1 MTFDVERVRQDF
13 PILQQSVH
21 GKPLVYL
28 DNGATAQKPHAV
40 INAVQHYYAQDNA
53 NVHRGI
59 HELSERASAQYELV
73 REQVRAFINAKH
85 TSEIIFT
92 KGTTEGINLV
102 AHSFGQRFKAGDEII
117 LSVMEHHANI
127 VPWQQIAERTGAV
140 IKVIPLNDAGEL
152 DMSAYQALFSDKTV
166 FVSVTHTSNVLGTV
180 NPVKQMAEIAHQHNV
195 PILLDGAQSIVH
207 EAIDVQDLDC
217 DFFVF
222 GAHKLYGPTGVGV
235 LFGKA
240 DWLEGMP
247 PYQTGGGMIDHVS
260 FAKTTY
266 AQLPQKF
273 EPGTPNIAGVI
284 GLGAALTYLS
294 ALGMEAIAAY
304 EHNLQQY
311 ALQALK
317 AFPGLT
323 LIGDAAH
330 RAPVFSF
337 VLADVHAQ
345 DLAQL
350 INLSGVAIRCG
361 HHCAMPLLDSLGFA
375 ACARA
380 SLALYNTREEVD
392 ALIAAMTQAQQMLK

>member
-13 PILQQSVH
+13 PILQQNVH

-28 DNGATAQKPHAV
+28 DNGATAQKPQAV
-40 INAVQHYYAQDNA
+40 INAIQHYYAQDNA

-59 HELSERASAQYELV
+59 HELSERASVQYEAV
-73 REQVRAFINAKH
+73 REQVRSFINAQK
-85 TSEIIFT
+85 SEEIIFV

-117 LSVMEHHANI
+117 LSLMEHHANI

-152 DMSAYQALFSDKTV
+152 DMSAYQALFSDRTA
-166 FVSVTHTSNVLGTV
+166 FVAVTHTSNVLGTV
-180 NPVKQMAEIAHQHNV
+180 NPVKQMADIAHQHNV

-207 EAIDVQDLDC
+207 EAIDVQDLAC

-235 LFGKA
+235 LYGKA
-240 DWLEGMP
+240 DWLESMP

-304 EHNLQQY
+304 EHDLQQY

-350 INLSGVAIRCG
+350 INLSGVAVRCG
-361 HHCAMPLLDSLGFA
+361 HHCAMPLLDSLGFT

>member
-1 MTFDVERVRQDF
+1 MFDIERVRQDF
-13 PILQQSVH
+13 PALQQTVH

-28 DNGATAQKPHAV
+28 DNGATAQKPQAV
-40 INAVQHYYAQDNA
+40 INAVQQYYAHDNA

-59 HELSERASAQYELV
+59 HELSERASAQYESV
-73 REQVRAFINAKH
+73 REQVRGFINAQQPE
-85 TSEIIFT
+85 EIIFV

-117 LSVMEHHANI
+117 LSLMEHHANI
-127 VPWQQIAERTGAV
+127 VPWQQVAERTGAV
-140 IKVIPLNDAGEL
+140 IKVIPLNETGEL
-152 DMSAYQALFSDKTV
+152 DMAAYQALFSEKTV

-180 NPVKQMAEIAHQHNV
+180 NPVKEMAKIAHQHNV

-207 EAIDVQDLDC
+207 EAIDVQDLAC

-222 GAHKLYGPTGVGV
+222 SAHKLYGPTGVGV
-235 LFGKA
+235 LYGKA
-240 DWLEGMP
+240 NLLECMP
-247 PYQTGGGMIDHVS
+247 PYQTGGGMIEHVS

-294 ALGMEAIAAY
+294 VLGMKAIAAY
-304 EHNLQQY
+304 EYDLQHY
-311 ALQALK
+311 ALQALTK
-317 AFPGLT
+317 FPGLT
-323 LIGDAAH
+323 LMGEAEH
-330 RAPVFSF
+330 RVPVFSF

-350 INLSGVAIRCG
+350 INLSGVAVRCG

-380 SLALYNTREEVD
+380 SFALYNTRSEVD
-392 ALIAAMTQAQQMLK
+392 ALVEAMAKAQAMLK

>member
-13 PILQQSVH
+13 PILQQNVH

-28 DNGATAQKPHAV
+28 DNGATAQKPQAV
-40 INAVQHYYAQDNA
+40 IDAVQHYYAQDNA

-59 HELSERASAQYELV
+59 HELSERASAQYEAV
-73 REQVRAFINAKH
+73 REQVRGFINAQR
-85 TSEIIFT
+85 SEEIIFV

-117 LSVMEHHANI
+117 LSLMEHHANI

-140 IKVIPLNDAGEL
+140 IKVIPLNDVGEL
-152 DMSAYQALFSDKTV
+152 DMSAYQALFSDRTV
-166 FVSVTHTSNVLGTV
+166 FVSVTHTSNVLGTI
-180 NPVKQMAEIAHQHNV
+180 NPVKQMADIAHQHNV

-235 LFGKA
+235 LYGKA
-240 DWLEGMP
+240 DWLESMP

-304 EHNLQQY
+304 EHDLQQY

-337 VLADVHAQ
+337 VLDDVHAQ

-350 INLSGVAIRCG
+350 INLSGVAVRCG

>member
-1 MTFDVERVRQDF
+1 MFDIERVRQDF
-13 PILQQSVH
+13 PALQQTVH

-28 DNGATAQKPHAV
+28 DNGATAQKPQAV
-40 INAVQHYYAQDNA
+40 INAVQQYYAHDNA

-59 HELSERASAQYELV
+59 HELSERASAQYESV
-73 REQVRAFINAKH
+73 REQVRGFINAQQPE
-85 TSEIIFT
+85 EIIFV

-117 LSVMEHHANI
+117 LSLMEHHANI
-127 VPWQQIAERTGAV
+127 VPWQQVAERTGAV
-140 IKVIPLNDAGEL
+140 IKVIPLNETGEL
-152 DMSAYQALFSDKTV
+152 DMAAYQALFSEKTV

-180 NPVKQMAEIAHQHNV
+180 NPVKEMAKIAHQHNV

-207 EAIDVQDLDC
+207 EAIDVQDLAC

-222 GAHKLYGPTGVGV
+222 SAHKLYGPTGVGV
-235 LFGKA
+235 LYGKA
-240 DWLEGMP
+240 NLLECMP
-247 PYQTGGGMIDHVS
+247 PYQTGGGMIEHVS

-294 ALGMEAIAAY
+294 ALGMKAIAAY
-304 EHNLQQY
+304 EYDLQHY
-311 ALQALK
+311 ALQALTK
-317 AFPGLT
+317 FPGLT
-323 LIGDAAH
+323 LMGEAEH
-330 RAPVFSF
+330 RVPVFSF

-350 INLSGVAIRCG
+350 INLSGVAVRCG

-380 SLALYNTREEVD
+380 SFALYNTRSEVD
-392 ALIAAMTQAQQMLK
+392 ALVEAMAKAQAMLK

>member
-13 PILQQSVH
+13 PILQQNVH

-28 DNGATAQKPHAV
+28 DNGATAQKPQAV
-40 INAVQHYYAQDNA
+40 IDAVQHYYAQDNA

-59 HELSERASAQYELV
+59 HELSERASAQYEAV
-73 REQVRAFINAKH
+73 REQVRGFINAQR
-85 TSEIIFT
+85 SEEIIFV

-117 LSVMEHHANI
+117 LSLMEHHANI

-140 IKVIPLNDAGEL
+140 IKVIPLNDVGEL
-152 DMSAYQALFSDKTV
+152 DMSAYQALFSDRTV
-166 FVSVTHTSNVLGTV
+166 FVSVTHTSNVLGTI
-180 NPVKQMAEIAHQHNV
+180 NPVKQMADIAHQHNV

-235 LFGKA
+235 LYGKA
-240 DWLEGMP
+240 DWLESMP

-304 EHNLQQY
+304 EHDLQQY

-350 INLSGVAIRCG
+350 INLSGVAVRCG